1 MHPAYSIIMFT
12 TASGI
17 GYGLLAILGVL
28 FALDLV
34 PTTRVFTG
42 TVLALALA
50 LVGLG
55 LLASTAH
62 LGHPERAWRALT
74 QWRSSWL
81 SSEGVLA
88 VLTFLPVGLFAWES
102 VVEERTGG
110 SIAIWSL
117 LAAAGALA
125 TVWSTSMIY
134 ASLKAIPR
142 WHNAWVP
149 AVYLSLA
156 LATGACWLE
165 ALLHLFGPG
174 RGVVTAIAGIAIA
187 VAWVCKRSYWKATD
201 DQAATAT
208 AATAT
213 GLTGAGDVRLL
224 DLPNTSANFVQREMG
239 FRVARKHA
247 TRLRRLTLVFTFVVP
262 AIAII
267 CVFVLSS
274 LPGAVASILGALSVT
289 IGVVLERW
297 LFFAEAVHVVT
308 LYHGRTSV

>member
-1 MHPAYSIIMFT
+1 MHPAYSIILFT

-17 GYGLLAILGVL
+17 GYGMLAILGVL
-28 FALDLV
+28 YALDLV
-34 PTTRVFTG
+34 PTARDFIG
-42 TVLALALA
+42 TVLVLALA
-50 LVGLG
+50 LVGAG
-55 LLASTAH
+55 LLSSTAH
-62 LGHPERAWRALT
+62 LGRPERAWRALT

-81 SSEGVLA
+81 SREGVL
-88 VLTFLPVGLFAWES
+88 VLLTFVPVGLFAWGS
-102 VVEERTGG
+102 VVEEPNGE
-110 SIAIWSL
+110 SVALWSL
-117 LAAAGALA
+117 LAAAGALL

-149 AVYLSLA
+149 AVYLSLS

-165 ALLHLFGPG
+165 ALLHMFGPG
-174 RGVVTAIAGIAIA
+174 RGTVSVIAGIAIA

-201 DQAATAT
+201 DRTSTAT

-247 TRLRRLTLVFTFVVP
+247 TRLRRLAVVFTFIVP
-262 AIAII
+262 AIAVI
-267 CVFVLSS
+267 CVFALSS
-274 LPGAVASILGALSVT
+274 LPGALAAIIGALSITV
-289 IGVVLERW
+289 GVVIERW

>member
-1 MHPAYSIIMFT
+1 MHPAYSIILFT

-17 GYGLLAILGVL
+17 GYGMLAILGAL
-28 FALDLV
+28 YALDLV
-34 PTTRVFTG
+34 PTTRDFIG
-42 TVLALALA
+42 TVLVLALA
-50 LVGLG
+50 LVGAG
-55 LLASTAH
+55 LLSSTAH
-62 LGHPERAWRALT
+62 LGRPERAWRALT

-81 SSEGVLA
+81 SREGVL
-88 VLTFLPVGLFAWES
+88 VLLTFVPVGLFAWES
-102 VVEERTGG
+102 VIEEPTGE
-110 SIAIWSL
+110 SIALWSL
-117 LAAAGALA
+117 LAAAGALL

-142 WHNAWVP
+142 WHSGWVP
-149 AVYLSLA
+149 AVYLSLS

-174 RGVVTAIAGIAIA
+174 RGAVSAIAGIAIA

-201 DQAATAT
+201 DQPPTAT

-239 FRVARKHA
+239 YRVARKHA
-247 TRLRRLTLVFTFVVP
+247 TRLRRLAVVFTFIVP
-262 AIAII
+262 AIGVI
-267 CVFVLSS
+267 CVFALSP
-274 LPGAVASILGALSVT
+274 LPGALAAILGALSITV
-289 IGVVLERW
+289 GVAIERW

-308 LYHGRTSV
+308 LFHGRTSV